1 MLVNEVAK
9 EDLITAALIGEGY
22 LDTFNDKDQLVIP
35 FAKEKSFYLY
45 NLLKDNTYKDSIKF
59 EARRGQFKIDISD
72 NTSIAHSWYENGQKV
87 FKKELAFKYLSF
99 RAVVIAV
106 NVFGERKIEGISV
119 PSTISMEYI
128 RTLSYC
134 IERKLNLTVVSGKN
148 CIKIPEVP
156 NLFLE
161 TYKNLDTFD
170 STQLL
175 SYLTKAEKSKL
186 VEISTRKSEE
196 FYVES

>member
-1 MLVNEVAK
+1 MLVNELAK

-22 LDTFNDKDQLVIP
+22 LDNYNAKDELVIP

-45 NLLKDNTYKDSIKF
+45 NLLKDNSYKDSIRF
-59 EARRGQFKIDISD
+59 EARRGQFKIDITD
-72 NTSIAHSWYENGQKV
+72 NISLVQSWYESGQKV

-99 RAVVIAV
+99 RSVVIAV
-106 NVFGERKIEGISV
+106 NVFGERKIEGITV
-119 PSTISMEYI
+119 PSTIPNEFI

-196 FYVES
+196 FYVEN

>member
-1 MLVNEVAK
+1 MLVNELAK

-22 LDTFNDKDQLVIP
+22 LDTYNNEAELVIP
-35 FAKEKSFYLY
+35 FAREKSFYLY
-45 NLLKDNTYKDSIKF
+45 NLLKDKTYKDSIKF

-72 NTSIAHSWYENGQKV
+72 NFSLVDSWYEKGQKV

-99 RAVVIAV
+99 RSVVIAV
-106 NVFGERKIEGISV
+106 NIFGERKIEGISV
-119 PSTISMEYI
+119 PSTIPSKYI

-156 NLFLE
+156 ILFLD

-175 SYLTKAEKSKL
+175 SYLTKAEKNKL
-186 VEISTRKSEE
+186 VEISIRKSGEY
-196 FYVES
+196 YVEN